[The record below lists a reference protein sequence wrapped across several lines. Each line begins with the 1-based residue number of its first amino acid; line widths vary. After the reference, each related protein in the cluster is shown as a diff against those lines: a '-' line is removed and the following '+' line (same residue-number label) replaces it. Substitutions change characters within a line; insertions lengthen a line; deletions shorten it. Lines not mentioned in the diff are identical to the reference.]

1 MSTVQPE
8 PLAPPSVVT
17 RPASILTLTLLLGL
31 QPITTD
37 LYLPSLPQLTQDL
50 GASLVAGQL
59 TLSVLILAFGVAQLF
74 WGPLA
79 DRLGRRPVLL
89 AGLSLHVLASV
100 GCALA
105 PTIEALLV
113 WRAVQGVALAA
124 AVVCARA
131 LVRDLYEPHNGAQ
144 VLALALSGLGV
155 VALLGPLIGGAAAQF
170 WGWRSALGLVGAA
183 SGLVLLW
190 VTWRLPETLARPN
203 PLATRPGPLLRT
215 WWTIARHPVFNS
227 WALLVAFAYGA
238 MFTILAGSSFIFIG
252 VHGLSEIGCGA
263 ALATGSASYLLGTL
277 VCRRA
282 VPRLGM
288 QGTVARG
295 AFFTL
300 GGGLLGLALAWAGV
314 EQLWAVLL
322 PMCLI
327 AFGHGMLQPC
337 GQAGFVG
344 PFPHAAGS
352 AAALAGLM
360 ISLVA
365 FTVGYWLGLALPAG
379 SKGMMGV
386 LAFWCSAT
394 ALVAWTLVQRTKL

>member
-105 PTIEALLV
+105 PTIDALLV

-170 WGWRSALGLVGAA
+170 WGDRKSV
-183 SGLVLLW
+183 V
-190 VTWRLPETLARPN
+190 
-203 PLATRPGPLLRT
+203 
-215 WWTIARHPVFNS
+215 
-227 WALLVAFAYGA
+227 
-238 MFTILAGSSFIFIG
+238 
-252 VHGLSEIGCGA
+252 
-263 ALATGSASYLLGTL
+263 
-277 VCRRA
+277 
-282 VPRLGM
+282 
-288 QGTVARG
+288 
-295 AFFTL
+295 
-300 GGGLLGLALAWAGV
+300 
-314 EQLWAVLL
+314 
-322 PMCLI
+322 
-327 AFGHGMLQPC
+327 
-337 GQAGFVG
+337 
-344 PFPHAAGS
+344 
-352 AAALAGLM
+352 
-360 ISLVA
+360 
-365 FTVGYWLGLALPAG
+365 
-379 SKGMMGV
+379 
-386 LAFWCSAT
+386 
-394 ALVAWTLVQRTKL
+394 